1 MVRYGQ
7 TIERGNEELII
18 FSEVCQQSRIRHKED
33 FINAFSP
40 VVAEA
45 TAATYKG
52 APSDIQ
58 GKLRRVIEVWRDRNI
73 FEPAIQGAIESRLEG
88 MNPNCRGQIRC

>member
-1 MVRYGQ
+1 M
-7 TIERGNEELII
+7 NEGYSLTAI
-18 FSEVCQQSRIRHKED
+18 SEVCQQSRIRQKED

-58 GKLRRVIEVWRDRNI
+58 GKLRRVIEVWRDRTI
-73 FEPAIQGAIESRLEG
+73 FDPAIQAAIESRLDGE
-88 MNPNCRGQIRC
+88 NSRYSPLTED

>member
-1 MVRYGQ
+1 MREDG
-7 TIERGNEELII
+7 TLTEI
-18 FSEVCQQSRIRHKED
+18 SEVCQQSRIRQKED

-58 GKLRRVIEVWRDRNI
+58 GKLRRVIEVWRDRTI
-73 FEPAIQGAIESRLEG
+73 FDPAIQAAIESRLDG
-88 MNPNCRGQIRC
+88 TQAFYAPMR